1 MKISK
6 RILFF
11 LLVCFLFCGRG
22 NARAEQLKAAPDFK
36 LSAVG
41 GSVVSLSSFKDKQS
55 VLLFFW
61 ATWCPYCRDELRAL
75 NEKYA
80 ELQKDGIGVLAINIG
95 ESPERIARFMKNYAL
110 NFPVLLD
117 ANNDVAYDYVILGI
131 PQYVLIDKAGYIVSY
146 ENRYIPRE
154 TYKELLKN

>member
-1 MKISK
+1 MKISTK
-6 RILFF
+6 ILFF

-22 NARAEQLKAAPDFK
+22 NGRAEKLKAAPDFK
-36 LSAVG
+36 LPAVG
-41 GSVVSLSSFKDKQS
+41 GSSVSLGSFRDKQP

-61 ATWCPYCRDELRAL
+61 ATWCPYCRDELRLL

-80 ELQKDGIGVLAINIG
+80 ELQKDGIGILAINIG
-95 ESPERIARFMKNYAL
+95 ESPERVAGFIKNYAL

-131 PQYVLIDKAGYIVSY
+131 PEYVLVDKAGYVVAY
-146 ENRYIPRE
+146 ENRYISQE
-154 TYKELLKN
+154 KYKELLKK